1 MIIYPNAALNFL
13 FLIFLLFP
21 FTNSLTHNKKEHTLR
36 FTEEKFLMDDIAKAE
51 HNTLINNY
59 LSTKY
64 LYWNKGIRGQG
75 IKIGIFDSG
84 VNNSYI
90 KCNIKKSYDFTNDN
104 NEEDYQGHGTYI
116 ASLICSESIGISPMS
131 EIYSYKIFSREGK
144 TNEQWIKAAIAR
156 AIADKVN
163 IMNMSFGGINFND
176 QSTIALIKEA
186 ITKGIIITVSAG
198 NEGPSNGSVVFPG
211 NLAEV
216 ITVGSAS
223 KNVFEVYKYSSRG
236 PAIYNRNTL
245 IPKPNTWCIG
255 EDVVGFTTEGRKVI
269 KNGNKII

>member
-1 MIIYPNAALNFL
+1 MYAISFKDMVAEEVKMI
-13 FLIFLLFP
+13 
-21 FTNSLTHNKKEHTLR
+21 S
-36 FTEEKFLMDDIAKAE
+36 
-51 HNTLINNY
+51 
-59 LSTKY
+59 S
-64 LYWNKGIRGQG
+64 
-75 IKIGIFDSG
+75 
-84 VNNSYI
+84 
-90 KCNIKKSYDFTNDN
+90 
-104 NEEDYQGHGTYI
+104 
-116 ASLICSESIGISPMS
+116 
-131 EIYSYKIFSREGK
+131 FS
-144 TNEQWIKAAIAR
+144 
-156 AIADKVN
+156 
-163 IMNMSFGGINFND
+163 
-176 QSTIALIKEA
+176 ALIKEA

-269 KNGNKII
+269 KNGSSISCCKLYVTKM